1 MADQETKDAI
11 ESTAL
16 TVVQEQQNIVGG
28 AMVGAAGSAM
38 AIEPVE
44 RTTELLDRLVEINM
58 LALRK
63 LDSIIGTL
71 RESLGF
77 DKDALRRQR
86 EDATELAKE
95 RAGDLE
101 GADGK
106 GQDVPPD
113 PEAKKQGGML
123 TGALAKI
130 GGFLLAI
137 PGVGFIVKLFA
148 PIMKFFGKGGTLV
161 KVFGRFGPLG
171 VLITGFLLLR
181 HYADD
186 IAKALAPALDKLK
199 ELIPKLQP
207 VIDFFKRVGD
217 FLIKTLLTEIG
228 NALEL
233 VVDAVTGV
241 VEGFKM
247 IFEGDIL
254 GGLNR
259 MFGLEEGLL
268 GFLLD
273 LPKKIFDKT
282 VEFLGGLAE
291 AMGIDFKALYD
302 NIALYVTDTITNIKN
317 FFIDLKNNIVG
328 FFVDAYNKVKT
339 TITDAVQGA
348 FNFIADIFNSISDF
362 MSSAFTKA
370 KNFVTQLPDKI
381 LGFIANMFSPI
392 IDFFNAIGNRIKTT
406 INGVIDALPLP
417 EFVKKKIRFDVE
429 PTQDELDKA
438 TEDSFEKIEA
448 PKVDSASMD
457 DEMFANLEKHK
468 DAINKFM
475 EETGTRLDLSGT
487 RFHFDKGVPKYRF
500 ENSSGESF
508 PILANSFDDGPADE
522 IALVKGYQANKL
534 ASTGNN
540 VDVSNIEEIP
550 AADSKPI
557 IIQKGGDTN
566 TASVQQKTDVYSGS
580 LDTGI
585 DTYHDRTAFNYT

>member
-11 ESTAL
+11 QSTAL
-16 TVVQEQQNIVGG
+16 AVVEQQQSIVGG
-28 AMVGAAGSAM
+28 ALVGSAG
-38 AIEPVE
+38 AGVLAEGSQSQFDILEQIRDLQTRAVRGISE
-44 RTTELLDRLVEINM
+44 VATKLGQM
-58 LALRK
+58 L
-63 LDSIIGTL
+63 T
-71 RESLGF
+71 F
-77 DKDALRRQR
+77 DKEAERRER

-95 RAGDLE
+95 QRDGVPGGE
-101 GADGK
+101 GGGAEDIEPNAEVEGK
-106 GQDVPPD
+106 F
-113 PEAKKQGGML
+113 
-123 TGALAKI
+123 GALAKL
-130 GGFLLAI
+130 GGFLMAI
-137 PGVGFIVKLFA
+137 PGVSFITKLFR
-148 PIMKFFGKGGTLV
+148 PILGFFGKGGFLV

-217 FLIKTLLTEIG
+217 FLIKSLLEGIG
-228 NALEL
+228 GALEL
-233 VVDAVTGV
+233 VIKAVDGV

-268 GFLLD
+268 GFLLE
-273 LPKKIFDKT
+273 LPKKIFNKT

-328 FFVDAYNKVKT
+328 FFVDAYNTVKK

-362 MSSAFTKA
+362 MSSAYTKA

-392 IDFFNAIGNRIKTT
+392 IDFFNAIGNRIKST

-417 EFVKKKIRFDVE
+417 EFVKKKIRFDIE

-438 TEDSFEKIEA
+438 TEDSFEKLEA
-448 PKVDSASMD
+448 PKVDGADIND
-457 DEMFANLEKHK
+457 DMFADIEKHK

-475 EETGTRLDLSGT
+475 KETGHSLDLLGT
-487 RFHFDKGVPKYRF
+487 RVSYDSGQGYYHFDAPDGTSTLLPAKSFDSGAQ
-500 ENSSGESF
+500 ENIDFIKSGAKIS
-508 PILANSFDDGPADE
+508 LANNEPN
-522 IALVKGYQANKL
+522 VKMN
-534 ASTGNN
+534 
-540 VDVSNIEEIP
+540 DVTPVE
-550 AADSKPI
+550 AAESKPI

-585 DTYHDRTAFNYT
+585 DSYHDRTAFNSAVV